1 MSLYDPDHYK
11 GGSIAPW
18 DFIADHNL
26 DFLTGNVIKY
36 LVRAGKKRYEEE
48 IDDLLKAKAYLDKRI
63 KTCSSTR
70 NRPTNVSI
78 GCSQSGPGISEGLQS
93 NELNRLRYEDYAER
107 LDC

>member
-1 MSLYDPDHYK
+1 MSKYDPDYYK
-11 GGSIAPW
+11 GSIETW

-93 NELNRLRYEDYAER
+93 NELDRLRHEDYAER